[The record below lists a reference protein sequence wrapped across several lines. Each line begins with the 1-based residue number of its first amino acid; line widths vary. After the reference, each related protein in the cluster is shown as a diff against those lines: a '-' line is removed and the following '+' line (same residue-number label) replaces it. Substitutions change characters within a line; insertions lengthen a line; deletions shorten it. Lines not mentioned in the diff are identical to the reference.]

1 MKKQKMI
8 KHVASISD
16 PSLENSF
23 SAPATHSGEISV
35 VFRGKNISIHGWDG
49 SSWTTI
55 HNSNGIDPQFKFENT
70 YESYYLKSLT
80 GQEETIPVSFFSTN
94 KYQGSTPL
102 LAGVNREVK
111 LYDVEEIPI
120 YTTADEN
127 KMLTVMS
134 NGSLAWLLANE
145 SFIVPSEEGEN
156 NNSQDQANTAGLEEH
171 SDGVLVGGAQLTN
184 GVLNLSSA
192 SDLLSIPNS
201 AADFGDYHAD
211 GGAMSYE
218 AWFNTDELGHRRAII
233 TSARSG
239 YQSWEGFGLSITN
252 ESSAT
257 GGVRI
262 YSQRDGG
269 RNQPIF
275 NTPISLNEWH
285 HVVWTV
291 TESGFSL
298 VYLDGQ
304 QIGQHQGQGVG
315 NSDFL
320 NIGGG
325 TGVDSLTGFID
336 GVFIHKGVVLTP
348 EQVTSKYETG
358 RGEGGSYESGGEN
371 TLGIEELETTT
382 LHGNA
387 ELIDGVLNLTSDG
400 DCAKSNSSH
409 HDGATEQTIS
419 VWINASQL
427 GNVSSINNDSNWV
440 TGGSTVLLTRDH
452 GAIGRPNG
460 FALHIASNAIRY
472 TGPHQSGS
480 VRQLY
485 HAVSSNTWHKF
496 DLVWGSN
503 FMKLYMNGELIDSGS
518 TSGSVEYGR
527 IPLEIGRNNTSN
539 VMQFYGQIDGVT
551 VENVA
556 KTDSEILAS
565 YQTGRGESEPEPSA
579 NMVGLEEDAS
589 ATLHGN
595 AQLIDGV
602 LHVDGTDGTYL
613 SLPHSADFDKGNG
626 DLSINLWFN
635 ANSLPNEWNSG
646 LVSKMGGGWS
656 GWLTAIST
664 LDAEDGTGLMPEGG
678 IQTTMFGGGGGDK
691 NDRSRVPGGVTLNT
705 WHHVAFVMPAVGDF
719 KMYFNGQEVHSY
731 VPFFRDSVSSG
742 DLRIGG
748 WGPVNG
754 FRGFFD
760 GMIDGVFVEKK
771 VLTAQ
776 EVSDIHAAGRG
787 ESEPAQ
793 TYLEETATLY
803 GDANISGGALVLDG
817 NGDYAVI
824 DDGFRFTDTLSTSIW
839 FKTTATGDRRIY
851 SSHVRGMSGDD
862 FKNGFFARLNNGQLK
877 YRHPSG
883 GTAELTGPSGLND
896 GQWHHMAVTWE
907 NNVGYT
913 LYVDGSQ
920 VATGGAGASDG
931 YASGWGLYIG
941 ANPWLNNNPYGFFS
955 GEVSKFEV
963 LNEVLTAQDVADRYN
978 AGV

>member
-8 KHVASISD
+8 KYVASISD

-35 VFRGKNISIHGWDG
+35 VFRGKSISIHGWDG

-55 HNSNGIDPQFKFENT
+55 YTWNNLDSQFKFENT
-70 YESYYLKSLT
+70 YQNYYLKSLT
-80 GQEETIPVSFFSTN
+80 GQQETVPVSFFSTEKIQN
-94 KYQGSTPL
+94 STPA
-102 LAGVNREVK
+102 LAGVNRQMKLHDIEEVPV
-111 LYDVEEIPI
+111 YRPSDV
-120 YTTADEN
+120 N
-127 KMLTVMS
+127 KMLTIMS
-134 NGSLAWLLANE
+134 NGSLAWLLASE
-145 SFIVPSEEGEN
+145 SFVIGEE
-156 NNSQDQANTAGLEEH
+156 
-171 SDGVLVGGAQLTN
+171 
-184 GVLNLSSA
+184 
-192 SDLLSIPNS
+192 SI
-201 AADFGDYHAD
+201 
-211 GGAMSYE
+211 
-218 AWFNTDELGHRRAII
+218 
-233 TSARSG
+233 
-239 YQSWEGFGLSITN
+239 
-252 ESSAT
+252 
-257 GGVRI
+257 
-262 YSQRDGG
+262 
-269 RNQPIF
+269 QP
-275 NTPISLNEWH
+275 PQIS
-285 HVVWTV
+285 V
-291 TESGFSL
+291 S
-298 VYLDGQ
+298 
-304 QIGQHQGQGVG
+304 
-315 NSDFL
+315 
-320 NIGGG
+320 
-325 TGVDSLTGFID
+325 
-336 GVFIHKGVVLTP
+336 
-348 EQVTSKYETG
+348 
-358 RGEGGSYESGGEN
+358 
-371 TLGIEELETTT
+371 GIEDLETTT
-382 LHGNA
+382 LLGGA
-387 ELIDGVLNLTSDG
+387 TLIDGVLNLTSDG
-400 DCAKSNSSH
+400 DCAKSDSSH

-419 VWINASQL
+419 VWVNAAQL
-427 GNVSSINNDSNWV
+427 GNVSNINNDSNWV

-485 HAVSSNTWHKF
+485 HAISSNTWHKF

-556 KTDSEILAS
+556 KTDGEILSS
-565 YQTGRGESEPEPSA
+565 YQAGRGASEPQPEQPQPEVPTPAA
-579 NMVGLEEDAS
+579 NSVGLEEDAS

-613 SLPHSADFDKGNG
+613 SLPHSADFDKGDG

-635 ANSLPNEWNSG
+635 ANSLPNESTSG

-754 FRGFFD
+754 YRGFFD